1 MAEEEMT
8 INAQFEYLRVMQ
20 AKYRMA
26 ADRKTKSELL
36 DQMESVTHLGRKYLI
51 ALMNGPPLRRRK
63 RCRERQR
70 VYDDEVTQAIEG
82 VADALDWICAERLQ
96 PTLRQ
101 TAERL
106 IAFGEMEA
114 TSVVLD
120 KLERISI
127 ATVGRILRHIRPRE
141 RLPRAY
147 PGRRAE
153 TSAQQAVPISIIPWD
168 EPEPGHFEVDLVHH
182 GTSDADGKRVCTIQ
196 FIDVLTGWSERF
208 AIMGLVFPAIW
219 GALQSFVR
227 RCPIPARELH
237 FDNGGEF
244 INFALIAYFGKELVH
259 TAQTRGRPGHHND
272 NRFVEQKNSSLV
284 RAYLGSLPLH
294 TSAQRRALDQL
305 YEDMWLYYNF
315 FQPVLRQTER
325 TAVRG
330 PDGVIRIRRKQ
341 DRARTPLER
350 LLSAKPPISRE
361 TRERLLKLYNQ
372 TNPLALKRS
381 IHAQIKTLIAM
392 ATQSEKEAATP
403 V

>member
-1 MAEEEMT
+1 
-8 INAQFEYLRVMQ
+8 
-20 AKYRMA
+20 
-26 ADRKTKSELL
+26 
-36 DQMESVTHLGRKYLI
+36 
-51 ALMNGPPLRRRK
+51 
-63 RCRERQR
+63 
-70 VYDDEVTQAIEG
+70 
-82 VADALDWICAERLQ
+82 
-96 PTLRQ
+96 
-101 TAERL
+101 
-106 IAFGEMEA
+106 
-114 TSVVLD
+114 
-120 KLERISI
+120 
-127 ATVGRILRHIRPRE
+127 
-141 RLPRAY
+141 
-147 PGRRAE
+147 
-153 TSAQQAVPISIIPWD
+153 
-168 EPEPGHFEVDLVHH
+168 
-182 GTSDADGKRVCTIQ
+182 
-196 FIDVLTGWSERF
+196 
-208 AIMGLVFPAIW
+208 MGLVFPAIW
-219 GALQSFVR
+219 GALQSFGC

-259 TAQTRGRPGHHND
+259 TSQTRGRPGYHND

-294 TSAQRRALDQL
+294 TSAQRRTLNQL

-350 LLSAKPPISRE
+350 LLSAKPPVSRG